1 MLIRGLVV
9 VAALL
14 TPGQGAIA
22 GEKPTVL
29 RRVSC
34 TVDRFYVARYSEV
47 ATETWA
53 RNHGVPKV
61 EITDPLQAHV
71 DIMTKLNDRDMHN
84 LTAYLAT
91 LK

>member
-53 RNHGVPKV
+53 RNHGATGA
-61 EITDPLQAHV
+61 EIESARKCFVGSNVQTGSL
-71 DIMTKLNDRDMHN
+71 R
-84 LTAYLAT
+84 
-91 LK
+91 